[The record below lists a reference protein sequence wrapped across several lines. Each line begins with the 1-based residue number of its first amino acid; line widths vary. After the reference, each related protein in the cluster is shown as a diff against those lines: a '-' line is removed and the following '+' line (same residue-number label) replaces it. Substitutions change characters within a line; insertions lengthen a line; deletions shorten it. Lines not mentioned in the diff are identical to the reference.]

1 MKKKVNSILI
11 LGARGYLGS
20 MLTNELKSKFNVFCQ
35 LRKLPENTSI
45 YDGAHII
52 NKEVKDLAT
61 DAAIKRNN
69 FEVVINL
76 ISCDHY
82 ESETNLY
89 NSTDAKL
96 GTLTELFDLLVK
108 EKIIFKKYINMSSI
122 HVYGNTQNILNED
135 SSTSPK
141 NNYSI
146 NHLLSE
152 IQLKYFTNKFKIS
165 SYSLRLSNSF
175 GYPINESINSWS
187 LVINDLCKQAVYN
200 NSMIINSNGLIIRD
214 FIYYKNLANA
224 IILIVDEEPQIKAQI
239 INVSSGKSVT
249 IIEVALIIVDIMK
262 MLYNKEIE
270 IYINKKTKFLK
281 LTNTEKEI
289 IQDLKNKYC
298 IKNNLLLEKDYSEKF
313 NLREGIIEL
322 IKDIEIGRL

>member
-108 EKIIFKKYINMSSI
+108 EKIIFKK
-122 HVYGNTQNILNED
+122 
-135 SSTSPK
+135 
-141 NNYSI
+141 
-146 NHLLSE
+146 
-152 IQLKYFTNKFKIS
+152 
-165 SYSLRLSNSF
+165 SF
-175 GYPINESINSWS
+175 
-187 LVINDLCKQAVYN
+187 
-200 NSMIINSNGLIIRD
+200 R
-214 FIYYKNLANA
+214 
-224 IILIVDEEPQIKAQI
+224 
-239 INVSSGKSVT
+239 
-249 IIEVALIIVDIMK
+249 
-262 MLYNKEIE
+262 
-270 IYINKKTKFLK
+270 
-281 LTNTEKEI
+281 
-289 IQDLKNKYC
+289 
-298 IKNNLLLEKDYSEKF
+298 
-313 NLREGIIEL
+313 
-322 IKDIEIGRL
+322 